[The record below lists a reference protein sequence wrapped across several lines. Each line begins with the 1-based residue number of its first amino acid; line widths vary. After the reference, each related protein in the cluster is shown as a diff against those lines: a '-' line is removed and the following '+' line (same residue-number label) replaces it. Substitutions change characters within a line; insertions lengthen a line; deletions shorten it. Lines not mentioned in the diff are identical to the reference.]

1 MRVRAASSTET
12 SVLAPGQVDMKVSAV
27 GGSEV
32 LRAKPPQLVARRN
45 ARERRRVQAVNSAF
59 ARLRRV
65 VPLEHSRGK
74 RVSKVK
80 TLQRA
85 IEYISSLLSLLR
97 HPQHHPWVR
106 YLTIIDS
113 SVDLL

>member
-1 MRVRAASSTET
+1 MRVRAASSTDT

-65 VPLEHSRGK
+65 VPLEHSRNTECLFQLLTPY
-74 RVSKVK
+74 S
-80 TLQRA
+80 T
-85 IEYISSLLSLLR
+85 ISSKLETHDVL
-97 HPQHHPWVR
+97 V
-106 YLTIIDS
+106 
-113 SVDLL
+113 